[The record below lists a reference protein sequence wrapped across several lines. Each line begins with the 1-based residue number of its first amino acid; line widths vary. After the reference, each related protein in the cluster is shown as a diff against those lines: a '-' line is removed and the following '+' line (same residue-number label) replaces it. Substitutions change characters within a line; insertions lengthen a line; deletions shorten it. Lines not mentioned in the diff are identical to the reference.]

1 MTRQFTMIPHLDAVT
16 GLALL
21 LKLHP
26 VLLPLGSAH
35 GASHGGHHVLALG
48 DVLVDHL
55 VQRGEEVVIFR
66 TGLV

>member
-1 MTRQFTMIPHLDAVT
+1 MIPHLDAVT

-21 LKLHP
+21 LKLLL
-26 VLLPLGSAH
+26 VLLPLSSAH
-35 GASHGGHHVLALG
+35 GASHGGHHVLVSDNILALG

-55 VQRGEEVVIFR
+55 VQRGEEVVILR